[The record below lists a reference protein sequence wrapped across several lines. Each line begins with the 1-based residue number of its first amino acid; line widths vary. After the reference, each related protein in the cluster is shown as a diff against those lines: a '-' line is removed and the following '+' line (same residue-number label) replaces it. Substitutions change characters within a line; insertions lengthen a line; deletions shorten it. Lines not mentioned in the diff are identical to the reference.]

1 MGGERGATG
10 QREVL
15 EGPRRPGAAR
25 SAGEH
30 SNPPR
35 GRVKFAMLRHADSC
49 CGISTCEGK
58 AMGNGREGEGGKK
71 SLHLTAQFYYKRCDL
86 KLG

>member
-35 GRVKFAMLRHADSC
+35 GRVKSAMLRHAKSC
-49 CGISTCEGK
+49 CGISTGEGK
-58 AMGNGREGEGGKK
+58 AMGNGGEEERERVEKK
-71 SLHLTAQFYYKRCDL
+71 SLHLTAQFYYKRCD
-86 KLG
+86 

>member
-25 SAGEH
+25 SAGER

-35 GRVKFAMLRHADSC
+35 GRVKSAMLRHAKVLLWHLHLRGESY
-49 CGISTCEGK
+49 GQRRG
-58 AMGNGREGEGGKK
+58 GREGVGWGKK
-71 SLHLTAQFYYKRCDL
+71 DST
-86 KLG
+86 

>member
-25 SAGEH
+25 SAGER

-35 GRVKFAMLRHADSC
+35 GRVKSAMLRHANSC
-49 CGISTCEGK
+49 CGISTCEGE
-58 AMGNGREGEGGKK
+58 AMVTARRKGGRG
-71 SLHLTAQFYYKRCDL
+71 
-86 KLG
+86 